1 MVYDVTSAT
10 EEVAGSVSS
19 CGNFCSLM
27 QNIAVTGP
35 VLFPDAG
42 IKVMLFHAS
51 LFALLVILCS
61 SFPLSGFLMISLI
74 PFYFRDIKAFF
85 MDKAKMIAG
94 PPCAVEC

>member
-27 QNIAVTGP
+27 QNIAVTGT

-42 IKVMLFHAS
+42 KSHAFSCS
-51 LFALLVILCS
+51 LFALLVNIMQLFSFLGVSDDILNS
-61 SFPLSGFLMISLI
+61 ILL
-74 PFYFRDIKAFF
+74 
-85 MDKAKMIAG
+85 
-94 PPCAVEC
+94 

>member
-27 QNIAVTGP
+27 QNIAVTGA

-42 IKVMLFHAS
+42 KSHAFSCQLICITRYIMQLLSFLWVSDDIFNSILF
-51 LFALLVILCS
+51 
-61 SFPLSGFLMISLI
+61 
-74 PFYFRDIKAFF
+74 
-85 MDKAKMIAG
+85 
-94 PPCAVEC
+94 